1 MESFFDKFL
10 ISSEGSAI
18 NDNVNI
24 VWLLKAVPSKVR
36 LTNLDQIRKFNF
48 LTLQS
53 AKIAMETAE
62 QVTSFEF
69 YDKKNNNR
77 VTLVKNLVNQQMST
91 LVGIEKQLAT
101 VKDKLQKNDKFL
113 NEYD

>member
-1 MESFFDKFL
+1 
-10 ISSEGSAI
+10 
-18 NDNVNI
+18 
-24 VWLLKAVPSKVR
+24 
-36 LTNLDQIRKFNF
+36 
-48 LTLQS
+48 
-53 AKIAMETAE
+53 METAE

-113 NEYD
+113 NEYDQMQVNWKQEKEKLVENLARLQAASDQEAKSQRTDRLDDQPKQKKQAKSKGKKKKEP